1 MEVVT
6 MSVDD
11 EIMELEMEN
20 MDLRQRVAY
29 LERLIARSYEWLG
42 VRAPGGV
49 GGVTKKYA
57 TIQKENAAIVR
68 EWKRNNEGLI
78 P

>member
-1 MEVVT
+1 MMT
-6 MSVDD
+6 D

-49 GGVTKKYA
+49 GGVTRKYGK
-57 TIQKENAAIVR
+57 IQKENAAIVR
-68 EWKRNNEGLI
+68 EWKTNNEGVI

>member
-1 MEVVT
+1 MEVAEMT
-6 MSVDD
+6 D

-20 MDLRQRVAY
+20 MDLRQRIAY

>member
-1 MEVVT
+1 

-57 TIQKENAAIVR
+57 TIKKENAAIVR
-68 EWKRNNEGLI
+68 VWKRNNEGVI

>member
-1 MEVVT
+1 MT
-6 MSVDD
+6 D

-20 MDLRQRVAY
+20 MDLRQRIAY
-29 LERLIARSYEWLG
+29 LERLIARSCEWLG

-57 TIQKENAAIVR
+57 TVQKENAAIGR
-68 EWKRNNEGLI
+68 EGKRNNEGLI